1 MIEGDK
7 AENPSDERNIVDGE
21 ASGINVSVQPE
32 DLCMNLVETE
42 EPAQIGTVG
51 DASDRAEDDM
61 AIDVLGEKE
70 ESKDRREHLSSALSS
85 VEDNKA
91 ENPSDGRNMIDINPS
106 VQPEDLSRSL
116 GETEGPAQ
124 MGEVGDASD
133 HSEDNV
139 AVSVLGEKEESN
151 DQREHLS
158 SELSSGE
165 QTKADNP
172 SDEKN
177 MIDGEASGMNASV
190 QPEDM
195 SRSLIET
202 EEPAQMGKVGDAGDH
217 SENVPVSVLGEK
229 EESQDQQEHL
239 SIALSSEEENK
250 AENPSDDRDMIHGE
264 ASGKN
269 VPVQPED
276 LPMNLVE
283 TEEPTQVGEVGNASD
298 QPEDKEKEESNDQGE
313 HLSSALRSVE
323 ETKAENTPEEINMT
337 NGEASGINVSVQPED
352 LSRSLFETEEPTQME
367 EVGNASD
374 LFEDNI
380 GVLEEKEESK
390 DQREPLSSALSSE
403 EENKA
408 ENPSDDTD
416 MIGGEASGINV
427 SVEPEDLSR
436 NLVKTDES
444 TQMEEVGKAGDQS
457 EDNVAGVLEEKEE
470 SNDQQEH
477 MSSALSSEK
486 ETKAEN
492 TPEEIN
498 MTKAENTPEEINM
511 TDGEASGINVSV
523 QPEDLSMN
531 LVETEEP
538 TQTEEAGNASGQSE
552 DNVAIGVLEE
562 KEESKEQEEHLS
574 SALSSEEENKAEN
587 PSEDRDMID
596 GEASV
601 QPENVSTNLDE
612 TEEPTQMGEVGNA
625 SDQSEDNVA
634 TGVLEEKEESEGQQE
649 HLSSALSSQKENEE
663 SLPVEDPTVGGLDEP
678 EAKCS
683 VSESDVEGDGKKC
696 VGTSE
701 SADLDSEAPPE
712 SVSSI
717 SAAIEPSSE
726 PSNSLVPEES
736 KSEELKDVADV

>member
-7 AENPSDERNIVDGE
+7 AENPSDERNIVAGE
-21 ASGINVSVQPE
+21 ASGINVSIQPE
-32 DLCMNLVETE
+32 DLCMNLGETE
-42 EPAQIGTVG
+42 EPAQMGTVG

-61 AIDVLGEKE
+61 AIDVLREKE
-70 ESKDRREHLSSALSS
+70 ESKDQREHLSSALSS

-91 ENPSDGRNMIDINPS
+91 ENPSDERNMIDINPS
-106 VQPEDLSRSL
+106 VQPEDLSRTL

-139 AVSVLGEKEESN
+139 AVSVLGGKEESN

-165 QTKADNP
+165 ETKAENP

-217 SENVPVSVLGEK
+217 SENVAVSVLGEK

-313 HLSSALRSVE
+313 HLSSALRSEE

-337 NGEASGINVSVQPED
+337 DGEGSGINVSVQPED
-352 LSRSLFETEEPTQME
+352 LSRSLVETEEPTQMG

-374 LFEDNI
+374 LFVDNI

-416 MIGGEASGINV
+416 MIDGEASGINV

-436 NLVKTDES
+436 NLVETDES

-457 EDNVAGVLEEKEE
+457 EDNVAIGVLEEREE
-470 SNDQQEH
+470 SKDQQKH
-477 MSSALSSEK
+477 LSSALSSEK

-492 TPEEIN
+492 APEEIN

-511 TDGEASGINVSV
+511 TDGSASGFNVSV
-523 QPEDLSMN
+523 QPEEFSMN
-531 LVETEEP
+531 VAETEEP
-538 TQTEEAGNASGQSE
+538 TQVEEAGNASGQSE

-562 KEESKEQEEHLS
+562 KEESKDQEEN
-574 SALSSEEENKAEN
+574 LSSEVENKAEN

-601 QPENVSTNLDE
+601 QPEIVSTNLDE

-634 TGVLEEKEESEGQQE
+634 TGVLVEKEESEGQQE

-663 SLPVEDPTVGGLDEP
+663 SLPVEDPTVGGLDES

-683 VSESDVEGDGKKC
+683 VSESDVKGDSKKC

-712 SVSSI
+712 SVNSI
-717 SAAIEPSSE
+717 SAAVEPSSE
-726 PSNSLVPEES
+726 PSNPLVPEES